1 MRVICMAMTA
11 IMTAAITIVMTMI
24 TTVIVTE
31 IGSNRS
37 GSNVVRA
44 K

>member
-1 MRVICMAMTA
+1 MVM
-11 IMTAAITIVMTMI
+11 TIVMTMI

-31 IGSNRS
+31 IGSNGS